1 LAQSRNKSGASEP
14 TSRRRAARAQPP
26 RVASDETAPPAQPRQ
41 GAFPIVGIGASA
53 GGIEA
58 FKALL
63 AALPDDTGMA
73 FVFLLHLAPTHVS
86 MLAQILARE
95 TRMPVAEVQDEPEVQ
110 PNRVYVIP
118 PGKAMI
124 IRGGRLHLIP
134 DSDVP
139 HHPVDTFLSSLAE
152 DRGHLAVGVILSG
165 TATDGTLGLTSIKTV
180 GGITFAQDDSAQ
192 HDGMPHSAIG
202 AGCVDFVL
210 PPREI
215 AAELVRLA
223 HHPYVTAASEEAGA
237 PDEVGQILE
246 LVRNHSGVDFAQY
259 KSNTLHRRIRRRMAL
274 HKLSAFREYAA
285 YLKQHA
291 EEAEALYQDMLISV
305 TNFFRNA
312 EAFEA
317 LKTQALPRLFTN
329 RSRQDPIRVWVL
341 GCSSGEEAY
350 SLAIVLAEYIA
361 DTRSPVPVSLYATDL
376 NNAAIERCRA
386 GFYPKSIADDV
397 SAERLQRYFVEVDG
411 GYRVAKSLRDMCIFA
426 RQNVLTDPP
435 FSRMDLVSCRNVMIY
450 MEAGLQ
456 RKLLHTLHYALKP
469 QGFLFLGPS
478 ETIGSNRELFEP
490 EDVKHKIFLKKP
502 TTLGAEQ
509 AFPVGPYTPLLSERR
524 PGPERW
530 GEPVKDVQADLQRE
544 ADRVLLTRYVPAGVL
559 LSGDLEVLQFRG
571 DTGLYLSPAP
581 GKASLN
587 VLKMARE
594 GLLVSLRALLQKAK
608 KEDAPVSEANV
619 RVRSNGGFRPVAVT
633 VIPIK
638 RGGTQQR
645 WYWVL
650 FEDVERFE
658 RREESDRKGARPRSR
673 GARKA
678 ENKLLQDKDDQIV
691 RLTQELGATR
701 EYLQSVIEQQEAA
714 NEELQSANEEVQSAN
729 EELQS
734 INEEL
739 ETSKEEIQSSNEE
752 LRTVNEELHNRN
764 EELSRLNDD
773 LNNLLGSV
781 EIAIVMVWQDLR
793 MRRFTPLAEKHF
805 NLIPTDIGRPIG
817 DIKLNFEVHDL
828 PRLLRESIDTV
839 AIKELEVQDQRGR
852 WYLLRVRPYR
862 TQENKVDGA
871 VVALF
876 DIQALKLNQEILER
890 QSKLLEQ
897 THEAIFARDMDG
909 EILYWNRG
917 AELLYGYSASE
928 AMGRN
933 KFELLGTDE
942 AHRKNLREALENGGQ
957 WEGELTHR
965 TQSGRSLVIDSTQ
978 VVVRQGT
985 RKLVLETNHDVT
997 ERKHL
1002 AEALRRQV
1010 EELALADRHKNEF
1023 LAMLAHELR
1032 NPLAPLRNAVHIL
1045 KRQGATHEMA
1055 SQARDLIERQVTH
1068 MTRLVDDLLD
1078 AARIN
1083 RGQVQLQM
1091 QSIELQTVLKRAA
1104 ESMQHTIEGR
1114 RQRLSMELPESP
1126 VVLEADPARLEQV
1139 FGNLLS
1145 NASKYTPEGG
1155 EIRVSAE
1162 LAQPEEAGGASGGRA
1177 IVRVGDDGIGIEPG
1191 MLSRVFDL
1199 FTQADRSLERAQGG
1213 LGIGL
1218 SVVRSLVELHGGK
1231 VSVQSDG
1238 QGRGSEFTVEL
1249 PVMPQRKGRDGR
1261 PVVAGADADPAPV
1274 TGARGASSGTRARS
1288 APPDGSSSSV
1298 LPIAGDRPRATTR
1311 VLVVDDN
1318 ADIAESTAL
1327 ILRLAGYTVKK
1338 ALSGQEALE
1347 LASSFEPS
1355 VVLLDIGMPG
1365 LDGYAVARRLRD
1377 EPALKNALLI
1387 AVTGYGTSADRSRAK
1402 AAGFDRLLVKPV
1414 DPGALQR
1421 LLTDLAGART

>member
-1 LAQSRNKSGASEP
+1 MKPEEDP
-14 TSRRRAARAQPP
+14 PRAATRDGP
-26 RVASDETAPPAQPRQ
+26 
-41 GAFPIVGIGASA
+41 FPIVGIGASA

-58 FKALL
+58 FKSLL
-63 AALPDDTGMA
+63 GALPDDTGMA
-73 FVFLLHLAPTHVS
+73 FVFVLHLAPTHVS

-95 TRMPVAEVQDEPEVQ
+95 TRMPVKEVHDAPQVQ

-118 PGKAMI
+118 AGKAMI
-124 IRGGRLHLIP
+124 IRKGALHLIP
-134 DSDVP
+134 ESDIP
-139 HHPVDTFLSSLAE
+139 HHPVDTFFSALAE
-152 DRGHLAVGVILSG
+152 DRGHLAIGVVLSG
-165 TATDGTLGLTSIKTV
+165 TATDGTLGLAAIKAV
-180 GGITFAQDDSAQ
+180 GGITFAQDASAQ
-192 HDGMPHSAIG
+192 HDGMPCSAISS
-202 AGCVDFVL
+202 GCVDFVL
-210 PPREI
+210 APQEI
-215 AAELVRLA
+215 ASELVRLA
-223 HHPYVTAASEEAGA
+223 HHPYVTEASDEAGE
-237 PDEVGQILE
+237 PDGVKQILD
-246 LVRNHSGVDFAQY
+246 LVRHHSGVDFTQY

-274 HKLSAFREYAA
+274 HKVAEFREYAA
-285 YLKQHA
+285 YLKRHA
-291 EEAEALYQDMLISV
+291 EEAEALYQDILISV

-312 EAFEA
+312 EAFES
-317 LKTQALPRLFTN
+317 LKTQVFPRLFKN
-329 RSRQDPIRVWVL
+329 RSRQDPVRVWVL

-361 DTRSPVPVSLYATDL
+361 ETQSPVPVSLYATDL
-376 NNAAIERCRA
+376 NNASIERCRA
-386 GFYPKSIADDV
+386 GRYPRSIADDV
-397 SAERLQRYFVEVDG
+397 SAERLRRFFVELGG
-411 GYRVAKSLRDMCIFA
+411 GYRVTKSIRDMCIFA
-426 RQNVLTDPP
+426 RQNVLTDLP

-456 RKLLHTLHYALKP
+456 RKLLQTLHYALKP
-469 QGFLFLGPS
+469 RGFLFLGAS
-478 ETIGSNRELFEP
+478 ETIGANRELFEP
-490 EDVKHKIFLKKP
+490 EDVKHKIFAKKAAAP
-502 TTLGAEQ
+502 RAEQ
-509 AFPVGPYTPLLSERR
+509 AFPVAPYTPLVQERST
-524 PGPERW
+524 ERW
-530 GEPVKDVQADLQRE
+530 GEAPKDLHAELQRE

-559 LSGDLEVLQFRG
+559 LNSEFEVLQFRG
-571 DTGLYLSPAP
+571 DTGLYLTPAP

-608 KEDAPVSEANV
+608 KLDTAVQERDV
-619 RVRSNGGFRPVAVT
+619 RIRSNGGFRRVALK

-638 RGGTQQR
+638 RSGSQAR

-650 FEDVERFE
+650 FENGERMVRGEEPE
-658 RREESDRKGARPRSR
+658 RGATRTVSR
-673 GARKA
+673 GKTR
-678 ENKLLQDKDDQIV
+678 NKLLQDRDDQIM

-714 NEELQSANEEVQSAN
+714 NEELQSANEEVQSVN

-739 ETSKEEIQSSNEE
+739 ETSKEEVQSSNEE

-764 EELSRLNDD
+764 EQLSRLNED

-793 MRRFTPLAEKHF
+793 IRRFTPLAEKHF
-805 NLIPTDIGRPIG
+805 NLIATDIGRPIG
-817 DIKLNFEVHDL
+817 DIKLNLEL
-828 PRLLRESIDTV
+828 PNLPQLLRQAIDGASIRE
-839 AIKELEVQDQRGR
+839 IEVQDGRGR
-852 WYLLRVRPYR
+852 WYLLRIRPYR
-862 TQENKVDGA
+862 TLENRIDGA

-897 THEAIFARDMDG
+897 THEAIFAREMDG
-909 EILYWNRG
+909 EILYWSRG
-917 AELLYGYSASE
+917 AELLYGYTAKE
-928 AMGRN
+928 AVGRS
-933 KFELLGTDE
+933 KFELLATDE
-942 AHRKNLREALENGGQ
+942 SQRKLLQDSLEGAGQ

-965 TQSGRSLVIDSTQ
+965 TKAGRTLVIDSTQ
-978 VVVRQGT
+978 VVVREGG

-1002 AEALRRQV
+1002 AEALHRQV

-1045 KRQGATHEMA
+1045 KRPGATHEMA

-1091 QSIELQTVLKRAA
+1091 QPTELQTVLKRAV
-1104 ESMQHTIEGR
+1104 ETTHYLIDER
-1114 RQRLSMELPESP
+1114 RQRLSIELANTPIT
-1126 VVLEADPARLEQV
+1126 LDADPARLEQV
-1139 FGNLLS
+1139 FSNLLS
-1145 NASKYTPEGG
+1145 NAAKYTPEAGD
-1155 EIRVSAE
+1155 IRLSAE
-1162 LAQPEEAGGASGGRA
+1162 LAKPDGVEGDSPARA
-1177 IVRVGDDGIGIEPG
+1177 IVRIRDSGIGIEPG

-1199 FTQADRSLERAQGG
+1199 FTQADRSLERSRGG

-1231 VSVQSDG
+1231 VAVHSDG
-1238 QGRGSEFTVEL
+1238 NERGSEFTVEL
-1249 PVMPQRKGRDGR
+1249 PVAPNQKSGEGPEVGTRTGPAPDGRAAPSRASASRDG
-1261 PVVAGADADPAPV
+1261 
-1274 TGARGASSGTRARS
+1274 SGTCGA
-1288 APPDGSSSSV
+1288 V
-1298 LPIAGDRPRATTR
+1298 R

-1327 ILRLAGYTVKK
+1327 ILQLAGYTVKK
-1338 ALSGQEALE
+1338 ALSGEEAIE
-1347 LASSFEPS
+1347 MAAAFEPS

-1377 EPALKNALLI
+1377 EPNLKKAVLI

-1402 AAGFDRLLVKPV
+1402 AAGFDRHLVKPV
-1414 DPGALQR
+1414 DPAALQH
-1421 LLTDLAGART
+1421 LLTDLSVAPHRGEPAGSS